1 MAKNKPTPLKDE
13 PIISLSDIHTEIEGI
28 KTRIDTWDNN
38 LKERIVLKPVIQVQ
52 GLHFNSKE
60 EFHENVALLFKCLS
74 AYNQEQEDAYVEEL
88 HKKGE
93 LSNRELLVTIYNK
106 LCSTKSNSK
115 EVMFVSKKTRLMHF
129 WQKIKSFMF
138 KVFNEPSNKWYRNPY
153 AWICIFLTLIF
164 SAFTTYEI
172 ININR
177 MKTYNAELRTI
188 AAQHQMTHEIVREFQ
203 PDLYVTISSY
213 DDMVRSKG
221 YSYAH
226 EHFED
231 SKSKEKPGK

>member
-1 MAKNKPTPLKDE
+1 MAKNKPIPLKDE

-38 LKERIVLKPVIQVQ
+38 LKEKIVLKPVIQVK

-60 EFHENVALLFKCLS
+60 EFHENVALLFKSLS
-74 AYNQEQEDAYVEEL
+74 VYNQEQEDAYVEEL

-93 LSNRELLVTIYNK
+93 LSNRELLVAIYKK

-115 EVMFVSKKTRLMHF
+115 EVMYASKKSRLMHF
-129 WQKIKSFMF
+129 WQEIKSFMF
-138 KVFNEPSNKWYRNPY
+138 KVFYEPSNKWYRNPY
-153 AWICIFLTLIF
+153 AWTCIFLTLIF
-164 SAFTTYEI
+164 TAFTTYEI
-172 ININR
+172 INMNR

-188 AAQHQMTHEIVREFQ
+188 AAQYQMTREIVKELQ
-203 PDLYVTISSY
+203 PNLFITIDSY
-213 DDMVRSKG
+213 NDMVRSKG

-226 EHFED
+226 EHFEY
-231 SKSKEKPGK
+231 SKLNEKPGK